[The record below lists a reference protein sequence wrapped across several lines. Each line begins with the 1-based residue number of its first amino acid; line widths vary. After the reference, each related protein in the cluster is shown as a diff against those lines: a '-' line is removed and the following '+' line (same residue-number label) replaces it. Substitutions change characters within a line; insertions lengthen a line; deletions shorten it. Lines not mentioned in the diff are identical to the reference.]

1 MEEAALLA
9 AVDLDVGAVDVEDEA
24 RGRRAGPGL
33 GEEDGEQVLERL
45 GVVADPVVA
54 ARLPLGGVL
63 DPVERALAGQCG
75 AVPAGA
81 LDLAGDEPQDG
92 IVAQLVVVVQILVAQ
107 GEADDALGDEGV
119 FGEARIPVVGE
130 AGGDALEQARG
141 SSDPAEQ
148 ERRGIRGDRAA
159 VE

>member
-1 MEEAALLA
+1 M
-9 AVDLDVGAVDVEDEA
+9 
-24 RGRRAGPGL
+24 
-33 GEEDGEQVLERL
+33 
-45 GVVADPVVA
+45 ADPVVA
-54 ARLPLGGVL
+54 ARLALGGVPE
-63 DPVERALAGQCG
+63 PVERALAGQCG
-75 AVPAGA
+75 AVAAGA

-107 GEADDALGDEGV
+107 GEADDALGDEGGEGV

-148 ERRGIRGDRAA
+148 QRPGVGGDRAP